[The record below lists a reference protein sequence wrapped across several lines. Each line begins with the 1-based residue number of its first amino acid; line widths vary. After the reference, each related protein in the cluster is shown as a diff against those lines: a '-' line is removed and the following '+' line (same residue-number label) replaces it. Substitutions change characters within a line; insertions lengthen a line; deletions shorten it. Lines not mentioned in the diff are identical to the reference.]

1 MQTEL
6 FHKLSPEKQAAI
18 VSAGTEEFSKKSF
31 ADANTDVITQA
42 CGISKGLLFHYFGT
56 KREFYLYCLSSA
68 LEKLMVETEILE
80 GDFYAVL
87 FSSMDHKLRLCAQY
101 PAEMKFV
108 NMASRESGGEV
119 DSGRKTLFAQYGARR
134 ATASYAV
141 LQRALKALPLKKP
154 NDEKAAKGLLLYCDA
169 LVNQYLLAY
178 QDHPETFF
186 AQAEQIKKELKEYL
200 DFMIYGIAEE
210 QAK

>member
-6 FHKLSPEKQAAI
+6 FHKLSPEKQTAI
-18 VSAGTEEFSKKSF
+18 VLSGTVEFSKKSF
-31 ADANTDVITQA
+31 ADANTDVITQN

-68 LEKLMVETEILE
+68 LEKLMVETEIPE

-87 FSSMDHKLRLCAQY
+87 FGSMDHKLRLCALY

-108 NMASRESGGEV
+108 NMASRESSAEV
-119 DSGRKTLFAQYGARR
+119 DGGRKELFMKYGARR
-134 ATASYAV
+134 ASASFMV
-141 LQRALKALPLKKP
+141 LQRALKALPLKHPDDAKT
-154 NDEKAAKGLLLYCDA
+154 AKGLMLYCDA

-178 QDHPETFF
+178 QDHPEAFF
-186 AQAEQIKKELKEYL
+186 AQAEQIKAELKEYI
-200 DFMIYGIAEE
+200 DFMIYGITEGQAE
-210 QAK
+210 